1 VKASNFIE
9 SIAATLAD
17 GIVEESELKVT
28 VPKLEKVIQECA
40 SLKYLSEDLCEKE
53 KKKAKY
59 RTLDVQIRLAGVT
72 ALRRPAR
79 RYPGR

>member
-1 VKASNFIE
+1 MKASNFIE

-40 SLKYLSEDLCEKE
+40 SLKYLSEDLCEKK

-59 RTLDVQIRLAGVT
+59 RT
-72 ALRRPAR
+72 P
-79 RYPGR
+79 